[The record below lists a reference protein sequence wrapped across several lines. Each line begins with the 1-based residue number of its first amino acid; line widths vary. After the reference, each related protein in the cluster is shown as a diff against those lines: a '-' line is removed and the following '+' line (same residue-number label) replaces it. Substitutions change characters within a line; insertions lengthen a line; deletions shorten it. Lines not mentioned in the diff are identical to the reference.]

1 MKAFLLCA
9 TLTVACGS
17 AFAQQQQYLA
27 YPYKQPGTQANTAAP
42 TYTAVGVP
50 NAPSP
55 EAPTPTA
62 PSPSAPDPKA
72 PDWSVPQS
80 QPMTPAQQAMQQAQG
95 HIDPVVNAQDPAKQQ
110 PAVSSP
116 STGSPVPV
124 VTTPAP
130 AVIVHHTANPN
141 TPVVVHR
148 VASPTA
154 MVAPTPA
161 LSDHAAG
168 IIHRAISSPK
178 SSPPS
183 DPEEA
188 AVRAKM
194 FAK

>member
-9 TLTVACGS
+9 TLTVAS
-17 AFAQQQQYLA
+17 VTAFAQQQQYLA
-27 YPYKQPGTQANTAAP
+27 YPYKQPGTQANTAVPA
-42 TYTAVGVP
+42 YTAVGVP

-55 EAPTPTA
+55 EAPTPSA

-72 PDWSVPQS
+72 PDWSIPQS
-80 QPMTPAQQAMQQAQG
+80 QPMTPAQQAMQQSQG
-95 HIDPVVNAQDPAKQQ
+95 QTNPVVNAEVPSKQQ
-110 PAVSSP
+110 PAVSS
-116 STGSPVPV
+116 SSAVSPVPV

-130 AVIVHHTANPN
+130 AVIVHHAANPD

-168 IIHRAISSPK
+168 IIHRAISSPQ
-178 SSPPS
+178 SSQPLTP
-183 DPEEA
+183 DELA
-188 AVRAKM
+188 LKAKM